1 MIQVKFKGSDTT
13 WPVEPKNLDD
23 GNVVYLCPHPNIC
36 GNYHGYN
43 SASGLYRHTKAH
55 APDHN
60 IPLPMFTS
68 KGLGKMTNS
77 PTPHPHFQ
85 TAVEDHVKLRL
96 DSPSG
101 ADDAGDRMMTPPS
114 FHVSSQNAPQAP
126 LHAVSTH

>member
-36 GNYHGYN
+36 GNYHGYH
-43 SASGLYRHTKAH
+43 SASGLYRHKKAH

-68 KGLGKMTNS
+68 KGLGQMTNS

-85 TAVEDHVKLRL
+85 TAAEDHIESLI
-96 DSPSG
+96 D
-101 ADDAGDRMMTPPS
+101 
-114 FHVSSQNAPQAP
+114 NAPGDDDVGAMMMRPSSFQASLHTAPHLP
-126 LHAVSTH
+126 LQAV